1 MKIRRGSWPLSV
13 DERLSRVIH
22 LQELSLQDF
31 AAPAAPAAAA
41 PTPAPLA
48 PAAPRRRRSRIAA
61 ACFLVL
67 LATQALG
74 LRRIR
79 VNEVPR
85 RNATVEVLDRRMGEL
100 EGIEVEHATLQ
111 GRALELTTVQQQF
124 EDLQRSKS
132 AVLRHNEDLQ
142 RRVESLEFTERR
154 NAALQ
159 QRVEELGHVESQYQA
174 LEKDTLDN
182 AMKAE
187 SEHHARE
194 KEYLRTTQD
203 SNEAR
208 DITER
213 DAREMELQQ
222 ITAEAFA
229 LGKTVPPRSFDL
241 VLAYLHQ
248 AALIFVAALVAAL
261 AAILA
266 YNGRKVQPTP
276 TEVPP
281 TVLKVVASEA
291 TRGVGAPQSEPH
303 PSPLAAIAA
312 ALLEDNS
319 ASWHSTRVPAL
330 PVKRRLTYGDP
341 VTPKRLRLC
350 SCASCSTLRRPLQPR
365 RSSFEDDPKKFEHT
379 SLLASSE
386 PWLAPHPRCSLAESG
401 GGKSTS
407 RRRWSALTPPR
418 LQSGSAALPPL
429 SPS

>member
-13 DERLSRVIH
+13 DERLSRLIH

-31 AAPAAPAAAA
+31 AAPAAPAAPAA
-41 PTPAPLA
+41 AATPPAPLA

-67 LATQALG
+67 FATQALD

-85 RNATVEVLDRRMGEL
+85 RNATVEVLDRRVREL
-100 EGIEVEHATLQ
+100 ADIEGEHAALQ
-111 GRALELTTVQQQF
+111 GRVLELATVQQQF

-132 AVLRHNEDLQ
+132 AVQRHNEDLQ
-142 RRVESLEFTERR
+142 RRVESLERR

-159 QRVEELGHVESQYQA
+159 QRVEELEA

-194 KEYLRTTQD
+194 KEYLRTTLD
-203 SNEAR
+203 LSEPR
-208 DITER
+208 EITER
-213 DAREMELQQ
+213 DAREMELKQ
-222 ITAEAFA
+222 ITAE
-229 LGKTVPPRSFDL
+229 
-241 VLAYLHQ
+241 

-266 YNGRKVQPTP
+266 YDGREVQPTP

-281 TVLKVVASEA
+281 TVLKVVGSEA
-291 TRGVGAPQSEPH
+291 AREVGAPQSEPH

-312 ALLEDNS
+312 ALLEDNA
-319 ASWHSTRVPAL
+319 ASWRATRVPAL
-330 PVKRRLTYGDP
+330 PVKRRLSYGDP

-350 SCASCSTLRRPLQPR
+350 SCASCSSMGRNEPDRLQPR
-365 RSSFEDDPKKFEHT
+365 RS
-379 SLLASSE
+379 
-386 PWLAPHPRCSLAESG
+386 
-401 GGKSTS
+401 TS
-407 RRRWSALTPPR
+407 RKRWSALTPPR
-418 LQSGSAALPPL
+418 SAPQGR
-429 SPS
+429 